1 MKNKDYSHINQ
12 ENAELILAKIK
23 EGSANEIKAILSRAE
38 EEAKRI
44 MQEARVSAENKRSEI
59 LKNLDGEIFA
69 YKEKV
74 NSTINIEKRRII
86 LSEKSNFVD
95 EVLKSVNKLAQ
106 DFRKNSDYV
115 SFLKNSV
122 LEGARVID
130 TEELEVFYSN
140 LDSEIFNEQ
149 FKDELVGFCREK
161 AEKDFSINFVEADF
175 KDIGIIVQSKSGQ
188 LIFDNTFGARLNRS
202 IDDIYMKLLKEAF

>member
-161 AEKDFSINFVEADF
+161 AEKDFSINFVEADL
-175 KDIGIIVQSKSGQ
+175 KDIGIIVQSKS
-188 LIFDNTFGARLNRS
+188 
-202 IDDIYMKLLKEAF
+202 